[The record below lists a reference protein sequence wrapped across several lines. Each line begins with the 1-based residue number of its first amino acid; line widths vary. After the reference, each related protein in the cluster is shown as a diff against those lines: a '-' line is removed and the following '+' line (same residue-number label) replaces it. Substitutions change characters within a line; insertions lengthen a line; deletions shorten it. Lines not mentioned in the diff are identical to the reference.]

1 MIKKM
6 FNIFLD
12 FLAGTIIA
20 GLVLLC
26 LHLFYTLYITPLGSV
41 TLTLIGIIIGSIW
54 AFHRL
59 FTKRK

>member
-1 MIKKM
+1 MIKKI
-6 FNIFLD
+6 FNVFLD
-12 FLAGTIIA
+12 LLAGTIIA

-41 TLTLIGIIIGSIW
+41 VLSFLGIIIGSIW
-54 AFHRL
+54 ALHRL